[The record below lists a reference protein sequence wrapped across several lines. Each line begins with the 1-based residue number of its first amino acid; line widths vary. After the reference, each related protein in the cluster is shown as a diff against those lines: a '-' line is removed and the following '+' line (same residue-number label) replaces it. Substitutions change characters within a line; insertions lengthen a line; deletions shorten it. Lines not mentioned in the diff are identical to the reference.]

1 MGRAAPTERVPF
13 GATGV
18 KKPTERQQEILNIL
32 AQEPETS
39 VAQIAQSL
47 EVSEVTIRSDL
58 SSLEESGYVVRT
70 HGGASPSFHRDI
82 LDRQRHRTKEKQ
94 RIAQA
99 AASRVQDGDTV
110 MIEAGTTTALVAR
123 FLLGRRDV
131 HIVTNSTLVLPF
143 ARVNPGIRVTVT
155 GGEFRPITES
165 FVGPIATR
173 QLEEFHVR
181 FAFVG
186 TDGFGLEHGLTTHLV
201 EGAEIVRTMARCA
214 DSTILVADSS
224 KLGKA
229 GFVRVLPLS
238 RIDELVV
245 DDGLSPEE
253 VEAIAEQGV
262 KVEGV
267 K

>member
-1 MGRAAPTERVPF
+1 M
-13 GATGV
+13 
-18 KKPTERQQEILNIL
+18 KKPTERQQEILSIL
-32 AQEPETS
+32 AQEPATS
-39 VAQIAQSL
+39 VSQIAHTLS
-47 EVSEVTIRSDL
+47 VSEVTIRSDL
-58 SSLEESGYVVRT
+58 SALEESGYVVRT

-82 LDRQRHRTKEKQ
+82 LERQRYRPREKQ

-99 AASRVQDGDTV
+99 AAARVQDGDTL

-123 FLLGRRDV
+123 YLLGKRDV
-131 HIVTNSTLVLPF
+131 HIVTNSSLVLPF

-181 FAFVG
+181 YAFVG

-214 DSTILVADSS
+214 DKTVLVADSS

-229 GFVRVLPLS
+229 GFVRVIPVS
-238 RIDELVV
+238 RIDEFVM
-245 DDGLSPEE
+245 DDNISNEQA
-253 VEAIAEQGV
+253 EALRDQGV
-262 KVEGV
+262 DVELV
-267 K
+267 R